1 MIFENR
7 LKAGERVPQDEI
19 AAELHVSRVPVRE
32 AVIALAG
39 EGWVTS
45 EPHRGA
51 FVNGLD
57 ENTTYD
63 HYELL
68 AMVYGFGAR
77 RAAERGADEELEQL
91 TEVQK
96 AMQSTDEPEAFFELN
111 GTFLRTLVHAA
122 NSRRIVALAR
132 ALAHSIVPGNYFAEI
147 PGAMAVH
154 KRGMKA
160 VARAL
165 KERDGETAET
175 EFVKMMRREA
185 ELVVELLEERGVFST
200 APSE

>member
-7 LKAGERVPQDEI
+7 LRAGERVPQDEI
-19 AAELHVSRVPVRE
+19 AADLHVSRVPVRE

-77 RAAERGADEELEQL
+77 RAAERGADEELEQIAEL
-91 TEVQK
+91 HK
-96 AMQSTDEPEAFFELN
+96 ALQATDDPRVFYDLN
-111 GTFLRTLVHAA
+111 GAFLRALVHAA

-132 ALAHSIVPGNYFAEI
+132 AMAHSIVPGNYFLEI
-147 PGAMAVH
+147 PGAIAVH
-154 KRGMKA
+154 KRGLKT

-165 KERDGETAET
+165 KERDGETAEA
-175 EFVKMMRREA
+175 EFVRMMRREA
-185 ELVVELLEERGVFST
+185 DLVVALLAERGVFT
-200 APSE
+200 A